1 MKKFKTELLSPAKDI
16 QTAKT
21 AILAGADAV
30 YIGFLKFGARKQAGN
45 SLDDI
50 KALIEFANLY
60 RVKVY
65 VTLNTIYKD
74 NELPEVAD
82 TINRL
87 YEIGVSAII
96 IQDMALL
103 NLDLPPVPLYAST
116 QCHNNTLEKI
126 KFLENSGISRV
137 ILPREFSLEEIKNIT
152 QNTNIEVE
160 TFIHGALCV
169 SYSGQCYMSYAIGGR
184 SANRGECA
192 QPCRKKYSLIDS
204 DGKFVV
210 KNKYLLSLKDLNLS
224 NYIKELILAG
234 VTSFKIEG
242 RLKDENYV
250 KNVTAYYR
258 QKIDEVLKELKLE
271 KSSIGKSY
279 INFESDLNKS
289 FNRGFTDFYIN
300 GERKNFC
307 SLNYAK
313 SIGEFVGTVK
323 KTGKDYFILDKNI
336 LNNSD
341 GICFLSSDK
350 ELFGTLIKISDGKKV
365 YPNSMDSI
373 KIGTKIYRNFDKKFN
388 DLLDKRQ
395 IERKIDVIAKLN
407 ILSDKIQIILNGEDN
422 VSAEYSEY
430 VKFEQAS
437 NPLKIEETIKKQIL
451 KTGGTEFNI
460 TKIAVNTSE
469 YFVPI
474 STLNNIRRN
483 ALEKLKNEYLKSA
496 NKPCIKRKIEYPKY
510 PLQKLDYH
518 SNIYNLKSK
527 EFYEKCGAN
536 ICEFAAESG
545 ISLKNKDIMTT
556 KHCIRYTLGFCKKYF
571 KECKKFS
578 EPLYLVDEKNEKYKL
593 NFDCQNCIMKVI
605 KQREN

>member
-1 MKKFKTELLSPAKDI
+1 MIKNNFKIELLSPAKDL

-50 KALIEFANLY
+50 KALVEFADLY

-65 VTLNTIYKD
+65 VTLNTIYRD
-74 NELPEVAD
+74 DELSEVVK
-82 TINRL
+82 TINQL

-116 QCHNNTLEKI
+116 QCHNNTLEKV
-126 KFLENSGISRV
+126 KFLENAGISRV

-204 DGKFVV
+204 DGKIIAED
-210 KNKYLLSLKDLNLS
+210 KYLLSLKDLNLS
-224 NYIKELILAG
+224 DHIKKLILAG

-250 KNVTAYYR
+250 KNVTAFYR
-258 QKIDEVLKELKLE
+258 KKIDEVLYELNLE

-279 INFESDLNKS
+279 IGFEPDLNKS

-307 SLNYAK
+307 CINYAK
-313 SIGEFVGTVK
+313 SVGEFVGTVK
-323 KTGKDYFILDKNI
+323 KTGKDYFVPDKNI

-341 GICFLSSDK
+341 GICFLSSGN
-350 ELFGTLIKISDGKKV
+350 ELCGTLVKNTDGNKV
-365 YPNSMDSI
+365 YPNSMENI
-373 KIGTKIYRNFDKKFN
+373 NVGTKIYRNFDKKFN
-388 DLLDKRQ
+388 DLLDKQ
-395 IERKIDVIAKLN
+395 QTERKIDVSAELN
-407 ILSDKIQIILNGEDN
+407 IFSDKIHILLNGEDN
-422 VSAEYSEY
+422 VTAEYTEY
-430 VKFEQAS
+430 GDFEQAS
-437 NPLKIEETIKKQIL
+437 NPEKMGETITKQML

-460 TKIAVNTSE
+460 TKLNYNTSE
-469 YFVPI
+469 YFVPV
-474 STLNNIRRN
+474 STLNNARRN
-483 ALEKLKNEYLKSA
+483 ALEKLKNEYLKSVRR
-496 NKPCIKRKIEYPKY
+496 NSVKRKITYPEYP
-510 PLQKLDYH
+510 LENLDYH
-518 SNIYNLKSK
+518 SNIYNSK
-527 EFYEKCGAN
+527 ARDFYEKCGSN
-536 ICEFAAESG
+536 ISEFAAESG
-545 ISLKNKDIMTT
+545 ISLKNRDIMTT
-556 KHCIRYTLGFCKKYF
+556 KHCIKFTLGLCRKYF
-571 KECKKFS
+571 KECKKYS
-578 EPLYLVDEKNEKYKL
+578 EPFYLADEKNEKYKL
-593 NFDCQNCIMKVI
+593 YFDCKKCIMKII
-605 KQREN
+605 K